1 MFPPGPDNPGHSL
14 VLYGQQ
20 LLNYVQYFTWQFGRD
35 WLPGIGRALAV
46 LFGAL
51 GLLGAR
57 RHWRADRR
65 AAVAMTTLIL
75 TLSVALVFYL
85 NFKWGYSQAFGGPGL
100 EHEVRERDYFFIAS
114 FAAWGVWGGR
124 GAAPDLYRGRV
135 WPRPTTPWMSR
146 FYLGDPAD
154 TLPDYIPLAQPAT
167 GHLGPIAV
175 ALDPSRLGRPYLMRS
190 DLAVLQIIKDQLGK
204 RPI

>member
-1 MFPPGPDNPGHSL
+1 FPPGPDNPGHSL
-14 VLYGQQ
+14 VLYRQQ

-35 WLPGIGRALAV
+35 WLPGIGRGLAV

-75 TLSVALVFYL
+75 TLTVALVFYL
-85 NFKWGYSQAFGGPGL
+85 NFKWGYSQAFSGTGL

-114 FAAWGVWGGR
+114 FAPCGER
-124 GAAPDLYRGRV
+124 RDEE
-135 WPRPTTPWMSR
+135 
-146 FYLGDPAD
+146 
-154 TLPDYIPLAQPAT
+154 I
-167 GHLGPIAV
+167 V
-175 ALDPSRLGRPYLMRS
+175 ALAHLVLQPRSAERGWSTRCASATISSSRRSPHGACGWGWASRL
-190 DLAVLQIIKDQLGK
+190 
-204 RPI
+204 